1 MADKVLPTDY
11 REFLNDN
18 QFCENWLVN
27 NQGEC
32 QPYFPSL
39 DQEFLEPYRLYRFL
53 TDLEN
58 ILGMD
63 IDEERRIQA
72 IIPAVRQ
79 LLTSADWLHTNYS
92 PPNPQTG
99 WSITSIY
106 EEPNYPITVQ
116 TVAWNPGNVSPVHN
130 HASWGI
136 VAIISGEEKNTF
148 WRRSLDN
155 PSRLA
160 KTSEKVLVAGDIV
173 GFTSDAIH
181 CVEPLGK
188 EPCITFNLYG
198 AADFSQRYEFDIV
211 RHTAKNF

>member
-1 MADKVLPTDY
+1 MVDKFLNNDY

-32 QPYFPSL
+32 QPYFPNL
-39 DQEFLEPYRLYRFL
+39 EQKFAEPYRLYRFL

-58 ILGMD
+58 VLDLD
-63 IDEERRIQA
+63 IDEAGRINA
-72 IIPAVRQ
+72 IILLVRQ
-79 LLTSADWLHTNYS
+79 LLTSADWLHTNYAQ
-92 PPNPQTG
+92 PNPQTG

-106 EEPNYPITVQ
+106 EEPNYPITAQ

-130 HASWGI
+130 HASWGV

-155 PSRLA
+155 PNQLA

-181 CVEPLGK
+181 CVEPLGQ

-198 AADFSQRYEFDIV
+198 EADFSQRYEFDII

>member
-1 MADKVLPTDY
+1 MEDKVLPTDY
-11 REFLNDN
+11 REFLNSN

-39 DQEFLEPYRLYRFL
+39 EQEVAEPYRLYRFL

-63 IDEERRIQA
+63 IDEEGRIKA

-79 LLTSADWLHTNYS
+79 LLTSADWLHTNYA

-155 PSRLA
+155 NHKLE

-173 GFTSDAIH
+173 GFTSEAIH
-181 CVEPLGK
+181 CVEPLGQ

-198 AADFSQRYEFDIV
+198 QADFSQRYEFDII

>member
-1 MADKVLPTDY
+1 MVDKFLNTDY
-11 REFLNDN
+11 QEFLNDQ

-32 QPYFPSL
+32 QPYFPNFE
-39 DQEFLEPYRLYRFL
+39 QEFAEPYRLYRFL

-58 ILGMD
+58 ILNMD
-63 IDEERRIQA
+63 IDQEGRINA
-72 IIPAVRQ
+72 IILSVRQ
-79 LLTSADWLHTNYS
+79 LLTSADWLHTNYAK
-92 PPNPQTG
+92 PNPQTG

-106 EEPNYPITVQ
+106 QEPNYPITLQ

-130 HASWGI
+130 HASWGV

-155 PSRLA
+155 STKLE

-173 GFTSDAIH
+173 GFTPDAIH
-181 CVEPLGK
+181 CVEPLGQ

-198 AADFSQRYEFDIV
+198 EADYSQRYEFDII